1 MPRVEQQ
8 VVIHAPT
15 ERVFGVI
22 VDYERYPEFLPE
34 LKSVTLLSREDG
46 VALVRFDVELI
57 MRVQYTL
64 RLVEDAPLSVKWTL
78 AEAKMLA
85 SNTGSWS
92 LKPISDASCQAAYGL
107 EVKLAGMI
115 PKSVSTRLMGT
126 NLPQMLQRFKARA
139 EALHNASRASDS
151 VVPKGA

>member
-8 VVIHAPT
+8 VVIQAPA

-34 LKSVTLLSREDG
+34 LKSVTLLSRDDG
-46 VALVRFDVELI
+46 VALVHFDVELI

-78 AEAKMLA
+78 AEAKVIA
-85 SNTGSWS
+85 SNTGNWR
-92 LKPISDASCQAAYGL
+92 LQPLPDASCQAVYGL
-107 EVKLAGMI
+107 EVKLAGLI

-126 NLPQMLQRFKARA
+126 NLPQMLQRFKVRA
-139 EALHNASRASDS
+139 EALHGRDHAAETGAT
-151 VVPKGA
+151 KGA